1 MSVQASA
8 WAWKTTTGSS
18 GQRLVLLA
26 LADTAN
32 DTGECW
38 PGVDHLAE
46 KTGLSVRQVR
56 YHLDALEGLGLL
68 TRKRRRRPDGSMG
81 TYRYQLAMTSGHPRP
96 VDQRQSIA
104 SGSPLPVA
112 TDCSPSGNPLPVD
125 QRQSIAA
132 QNRHYRTTSEPSENT
147 LSPFDAFWNAFPR
160 KVGKPTAQRAY
171 NQHVDDHTAVMAGL
185 TAWNT
190 YWATLDSQQFVPH
203 PTTWLN
209 RHGWLDQP
217 PAPTRRRPAGTI
229 QTTVDTARQVLEQY
243 ATDIPQLEAGDQ

>member
-1 MSVQASA
+1 MSVQALA

-38 PGVDHLAE
+38 PGVEHLAD
-46 KTGLSVRQVR
+46 KTLISERQVR
-56 YHLDALEGLGLL
+56 RHLDALERLGLL
-68 TRKRRRRPDGSMG
+68 TRRRRRRPDGNLG

-96 VDQRQSIA
+96 VDQRTSTTA
-104 SGSPLPVA
+104 LPDIHDRP
-112 TDCSPSGNPLPVD
+112 TGHPRPVD
-125 QRQSIAA
+125 HRTPTSA
-132 QNRHYRTTSEPSENT
+132 QNHHYRTTSEPSENT
-147 LSPFDAFWNAFPR
+147 PSPFDAFWNAFPR

-185 TAWNT
+185 TAWVT
-190 YWATLDSQQFVPH
+190 YWATLDNQQYVPH

-243 ATDIPQLEAGDQ
+243 ATETPQLEAGNQ